1 MCRNYAWRDK
11 KKDRKRMCSK
21 LIRVFLLDRSILV
34 LDATVDERRQGVG
47 GILGSSRIFS
57 DGEVLEKII
66 QNLKGLGVFLSRSHL
81 ESGFS
86 FFLS

>member
-1 MCRNYAWRDK
+1 
-11 KKDRKRMCSK
+11 MCSK

-86 FFLS
+86 FFYRRYYV